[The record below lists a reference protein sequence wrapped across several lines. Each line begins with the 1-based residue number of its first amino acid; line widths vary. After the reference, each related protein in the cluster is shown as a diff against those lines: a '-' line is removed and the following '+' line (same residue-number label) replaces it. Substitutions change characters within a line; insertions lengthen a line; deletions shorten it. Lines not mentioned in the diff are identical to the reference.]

1 MPFFGSSSPSERA
14 FKDWL
19 GRNFLIRPKSVRLY
33 REALTHRSAVRENA
47 EKREEKSNE
56 RLEYLGDAIL
66 DAVISEYLF
75 AQYPDAEEGFLTRMR
90 AKVVSREHLNA
101 WGRELGVPEY
111 LIVDTDQSLN
121 TGTLCGNA
129 LEALVGAMFLD
140 QGYVRVRK
148 ALRKMFRRDLD
159 IGALEA
165 HEPDP
170 KSRLLERC
178 QKERK
183 KVAFIPLA
191 TDPGK
196 EAHHRV
202 RIDID
207 GVAMGEGEA
216 PNKKKAEQ
224 IAAGTVLDR
233 MG

>member
-1 MPFFGSSSPSERA
+1 MSLLGFSSPRERS

-47 EKREEKSNE
+47 ESTEEQSNE

-90 AKVVSREHLNA
+90 SKVVSREHLNV
-101 WGRELGVPEY
+101 WGRELGIPDH

-129 LEALVGAMFLD
+129 LEALIGAMFLD

-148 ALRKMFRRDLD
+148 ALRKMFRRDLNL
-159 IGALEA
+159 GSLEI

-170 KSRLLERC
+170 KSRLMERC

-183 KVAFIPLA
+183 KVAFIPLVSDSGK
-191 TDPGK
+191 DP
-196 EAHHRV
+196 HHRV
-202 RIDID
+202 RVEIDD
-207 GVAMGEGEA
+207 VAMGEGEA
-216 PNKKKAEQ
+216 TNKKKAEQ
-224 IAAGTVLDR
+224 IAARTVLDR
-233 MG
+233 MD